1 MVGLAVRTIIGA
13 LSCRWPGR
21 SAPFASLKR
30 DRHIRALASVG
41 SAPLPRPSVLGNKF
55 DAPRGRTSD
64 FAPNTGVFL
73 TISKKY
79 KSYGKKVRRLAE
91 KNIKVV
97 AQNLEESLAWSSVR
111 NTRRLFPQNHARLD
125 TEDRK
130 YAKGQGLL
138 PGLESSGRVDWIRT
152 SDPLTPSQVRYQTAP
167 PPGRCARKNYSI
179 PSSGM
184 QARMVTYQSAP
195 RFDACARI
203 GRHQTGSGCRSGRS
217 QCIRSR
223 GARGCGSAQRQARR

>member
-1 MVGLAVRTIIGA
+1 MPLARQKRAVCESETRPTHPSAGVRRV
-13 LSCRWPGR
+13 C
-21 SAPFASLKR
+21 
-30 DRHIRALASVG
+30 
-41 SAPLPRPSVLGNKF
+41 PLPHPSVLGNKF
-55 DAPRGRTSD
+55 DASRGRTSD

-79 KSYGKKVRRLAE
+79 KGYGKKVRRLAE

-179 PSSGM
+179 PHSPVQVSNLPSMNPDKEERYARVASSSET
-184 QARMVTYQSAP
+184 VTSSEP
-195 RFDACARI
+195 
-203 GRHQTGSGCRSGRS
+203 
-217 QCIRSR
+217 
-223 GARGCGSAQRQARR
+223 